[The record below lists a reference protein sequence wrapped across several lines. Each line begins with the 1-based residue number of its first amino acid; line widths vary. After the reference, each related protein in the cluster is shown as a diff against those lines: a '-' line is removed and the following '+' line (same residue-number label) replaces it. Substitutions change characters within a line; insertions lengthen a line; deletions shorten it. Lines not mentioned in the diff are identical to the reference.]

1 MNNTQRWVV
10 ILAALLLAAVVGGMA
25 YNAGIARGIEQSGKI
40 VVAAPGVAPAPYYPY
55 YGWYRPWG
63 FGFFFG
69 PLFFFA
75 FWVLIFRGLFWRGG
89 WHRRG
94 VCREHEPMRS
104 EGPTGS

>member
-1 MNNTQRWVV
+1 MNNTQRWVMIV
-10 ILAALLLAAVVGGMA
+10 AALLLAAVVGGMA

-40 VVAAPGVAPAPYYPY
+40 IVAAPGVAPAPYYPY
-55 YGWYRPWG
+55 YGWHRPWG

-94 VCREHEPMRS
+94 YCREHEPMRS